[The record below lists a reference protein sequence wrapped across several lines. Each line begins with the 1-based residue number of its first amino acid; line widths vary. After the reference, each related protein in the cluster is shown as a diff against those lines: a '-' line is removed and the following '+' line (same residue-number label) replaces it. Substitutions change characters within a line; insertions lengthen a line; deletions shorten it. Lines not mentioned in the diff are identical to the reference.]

1 MIVEITACLMLLL
14 WVLKKSALLLVLLG
28 RGRSVGFEYALE
40 MALVGKAQIVGKVGD
55 GASCAQTQTCLLYA
69 QVDLIGMG

>member
-1 MIVEITACLMLLL
+1 MIVEITACLMALL

-28 RGRSVGFEYALE
+28 CGRSVGFEYTLK

-55 GASCAQTQTCLLYA
+55 GASCAQTQAGLLYA
-69 QVDLIGMG
+69 QVDLVGMG

>member
-1 MIVEITACLMLLL
+1 MSHGMA

-28 RGRSVGFEYALE
+28 RGSGMGFEYALE

-55 GASCAQTQTCLLYA
+55 GASGAQTQTCLLYA
-69 QVDLIGMG
+69 RVDLVGMS

>member
-1 MIVEITACLMLLL
+1 MIVEITACLMALL

-28 RGRSVGFEYALE
+28 CGRSVGFEYTLK

-55 GASCAQTQTCLLYA
+55 GASCTQTQTCLLYA
-69 QVDLIGMG
+69 QIDLVGMG

>member
-1 MIVEITACLMLLL
+1 MIVEITACLMVLL

-28 RGRSVGFEYALE
+28 CGSGMGFEHTLE

-55 GASCAQTQTCLLYA
+55 GASCAQTQAGLLYA
-69 QVDLIGMG
+69 QIDLVGMG